1 MKECIDF
8 FSFEITHTLT
18 DNELKFTHHL
28 LKNKNGE
35 YTAKPSKL
43 NAVCQQ
49 NDIDHRCTKP
59 FTPKTNGMVEQA
71 NDIIKQQTIKKTTYK
86 SLDEMKDDLMRFLV
100 SYNLYRRHGSLRR
113 ELKVKTP
120 FDAVVTWHKS
130 DSTIFKENTEKF
142 QLKILDLLNPKSKQE
157 KTEQPCET

>member
-1 MKECIDF
+1 
-8 FSFEITHTLT
+8 
-18 DNELKFTHHL
+18 
-28 LKNKNGE
+28 
-35 YTAKPSKL
+35 
-43 NAVCQQ
+43 
-49 NDIDHRCTKP
+49 
-59 FTPKTNGMVEQA
+59 MVEQA

-120 FDAVVTWHKS
+120 FDAVATWLKL

-142 QLKILDLLNPKSKQE
+142 KLKILELLNPKSKQE
-157 KTEQPCET
+157 KTAQPCET